1 MEKKSL
7 ATIIFELRK
16 ELDLSLEDIAKKT
29 GLHRTTIGLIER
41 GEREPTV
48 ETASKIAEAMNK
60 PLAELL
66 LLQETSDLKKVLTT
80 RTVKKECIRNIDVI
94 QSIDITS
101 DTILKA
107 IEHCYNTLDI
117 IDEQLQSNGGQRLS
131 NLVELANLSSIVGNI
146 LGAGIADNSK
156 DVFIR
161 NKPHAYPDLIR
172 KNGEGEGVE
181 IKIALETN
189 KPKGHLA
196 KGKSGYYL
204 TFRYVLTD
212 SDGNLNKKLRGDTVS
227 IWEVKCGFINEEDFA
242 ESNTE
247 GDSGKTAT
255 IKTNVFNSM
264 SLVYLDP
271 TIVPYRHS
279 EKKPYVGFN

>member
-1 MEKKSL
+1 MEKTTL
-7 ATIIFELRK
+7 ATIIYELRK
-16 ELDLSLEDIAKKT
+16 ELGMSLEEIAKKT

-66 LLQETSDLKKVLTT
+66 LLQETENLKEVVTT
-80 RTVKKECIRNIDVI
+80 RFVKEECIRNVDFLE
-94 QSIDITS
+94 SIDITPE
-101 DTILKA
+101 TLLRA
-107 IEHCYNTLDI
+107 MEHCYNTLDI
-117 IDEQLQSNGGQRLS
+117 IDEQLLSNGGKRLS

-146 LGAGIADNSK
+146 LGAGLADYSN
-156 DVFIR
+156 DVYVR
-161 NKPHAYPDLIR
+161 NKPHAFPDLIR
-172 KNGEGEGVE
+172 KNGQGEGVE

-196 KGKSGYYL
+196 KGKSGHYM

-212 SDGNLNKKLRGDTVS
+212 SEGIFVKKSRGEIVS
-227 IWEVKCGFINEEDFA
+227 IWEVKCGFLNEEDFD

-255 IKTNVFNSM
+255 IKTKVYNAM
-264 SLVYLDP
+264 SLVYFDP
-271 TIVPYRHS
+271 ELVPYRHTD
-279 EKKPYVGFN
+279 KNPYVGFN